1 MFIHLS
7 LGEHLGCSHFFFFL
21 VIMSNAMYE
30 LFVYKFL
37 CGHIFNSLGIHL
49 GVGLLGHMINLGVTF
64 IFIVAKYA

>member
-1 MFIHLS
+1 
-7 LGEHLGCSHFFFFL
+7 
-21 VIMSNAMYE
+21 MYE

>member
-1 MFIHLS
+1 MFIHSS
-7 LGEHLGCSHFFFFL
+7 LGEHLGCSHFFL

-37 CGHIFNSLGIHL
+37 RGHIFNSLGTHL
-49 GVGLLGHMINLGVTF
+49 GVGLLGRMINLGVTF